1 MEYGNYMGKY
11 MERQRLQKVAVAKTT
26 KGSHYDAISV
36 MAPTLT
42 VAEQFYS
49 SNGVPISEDKGDF
62 WSKNYPNRYDFTIIP
77 DEGNNKHYLKNR

>member
-1 MEYGNYMGKY
+1 
-11 MERQRLQKVAVAKTT
+11 
-26 KGSHYDAISV
+26 

>member
-1 MEYGNYMGKY
+1 MLHASCLISVKQSYREMEYGNYMGSTWNVNG
-11 MERQRLQKVAVAKTT
+11 LQKVAVAKTT

-49 SNGVPISEDKGDF
+49 SNGVPHL
-62 WSKNYPNRYDFTIIP
+62 R
-77 DEGNNKHYLKNR
+77 R